1 MSKLVATMK
10 KMKANNLSGMSIHND
25 RKTSNHS
32 NPDIDTS
39 RSKLNYDL
47 VNKDKI
53 SYQKIIMDYINE
65 NKATTRAVRKD
76 AVVVDEWIISSDR
89 DFFAD
94 MSDKEQWR
102 FFRTAVNWFQNR
114 YGKSNI
120 RYASVHLDETTP
132 HMHLGVV
139 PLTKDRHLSSKK
151 VFNVTELINV
161 QEKLPEYL
169 QSKGFCL
176 ERGVRNSRREHLDP
190 VEYKAKQDEITETLV
205 EMLEPT
211 QYDEYGLQDVDNEI
225 EQDYLRTHI
234 NELGKKK
241 FWEELEQRRWEEESE
256 LDRVRRERQQ
266 AEQELSR
273 ISDEL
278 KEIEEHTS
286 RLKAENERLNAENQN
301 MINNTKHIE
310 NTLRNVLRDENIIPK
325 EDEPVYYF
333 DGLKPPVFLGSVRE
347 FIEMSKEKFYKYISK
362 GNEQYT
368 NTDHDSKIKEFTL
381 AAVDHLDQWKK
392 ELLGYCEN
400 LHDKV
405 LSGVGSVKALFINPS
420 EFDLRFE
427 ERIFSDYILRR
438 KSFKS
443 ESLGNF
449 DPVQEGKNVVTH
461 YIQQERGKQI
471 R

>member
-47 VNKDKI
+47 VNKDKL

-176 ERGVRNSRREHLDP
+176 ERGV
-190 VEYKAKQDEITETLV
+190 EI
-205 EMLEPT
+205 
-211 QYDEYGLQDVDNEI
+211 
-225 EQDYLRTHI
+225 
-234 NELGKKK
+234 LG
-241 FWEELEQRRWEEESE
+241 
-256 LDRVRRERQQ
+256 
-266 AEQELSR
+266 
-273 ISDEL
+273 
-278 KEIEEHTS
+278 
-286 RLKAENERLNAENQN
+286 
-301 MINNTKHIE
+301 
-310 NTLRNVLRDENIIPK
+310 ENI
-325 EDEPVYYF
+325 
-333 DGLKPPVFLGSVRE
+333 
-347 FIEMSKEKFYKYISK
+347 
-362 GNEQYT
+362 
-368 NTDHDSKIKEFTL
+368 
-381 AAVDHLDQWKK
+381 
-392 ELLGYCEN
+392 
-400 LHDKV
+400 
-405 LSGVGSVKALFINPS
+405 
-420 EFDLRFE
+420 
-427 ERIFSDYILRR
+427 
-438 KSFKS
+438 
-443 ESLGNF
+443 
-449 DPVQEGKNVVTH
+449 
-461 YIQQERGKQI
+461 
-471 R
+471 

>member
-47 VNKDKI
+47 VNKDKL

-139 PLTKDRHLSSKK
+139 PLTKDRRLSSKK
-151 VFNVTELINV
+151 VFNVTELKNV

-169 QSKGFCL
+169 QSKGFEI
-176 ERGVRNSRREHLDP
+176 ERGEKNSNRKHLDP

-205 EMLEPT
+205 EMLEPAL
-211 QYDEYGLQDVDNEI
+211 YNEHGWVDNWV
-225 EQDYLRTHI
+225 EQESLRKEI
-234 NELGKKK
+234 NELGKRK
-241 FWEELEQRRWEEESE
+241 FWDNLRVLRCDEESE
-256 LDRVRRERQQ
+256 LDRLRRERQQ

-286 RLKAENERLNAENQN
+286 RLKAENERLSAENQN
-301 MINNTKHIE
+301 TINNAKHIE
-310 NTLRNVLRDENIIPK
+310 NTLRSVLSDENILPK

-347 FIEMSKEKFYKYISK
+347 FIEMSKEKFYKYISR
-362 GNEQYT
+362 GNEKYN
-368 NTDHDSKIKEFTL
+368 NTDYGNDIKKFTL
-381 AAVDHLDQWKK
+381 VAVEHLDQWKK

-420 EFDLRFE
+420 EFNLRFE

-438 KSFKS
+438 KFFKS
-443 ESLGNF
+443 ESLKNF
-449 DPVQEGKNVVTH
+449 DPVQEGKNVATH

>member
-25 RKTSNHS
+25 RKTSKHS

-47 VNKDKI
+47 VNKDKL

-94 MSDKEQWR
+94 MSNREQWR

-139 PLTKDRHLSSKK
+139 PLTKDRRLSSKK
-151 VFNVTELINV
+151 VFNVTELKNV

-169 QSKGFCL
+169 QSKGFEL
-176 ERGVRNSRREHLDP
+176 ERGVRNTRQKHLDP
-190 VEYKAKQDEITETLV
+190 AEYKAKQDEITEALV
-205 EMLEPT
+205 EMLEPA
-211 QYDEYGLQDVDNEI
+211 QYDERGWVDNWV
-225 EQDYLRTHI
+225 EQDSLRAEI

-241 FWEELEQRRWEEESE
+241 FWEGMRQRYFDEELELSK
-256 LDRVRRERQQ
+256 VRQERQQ
-266 AEQELSR
+266 AEQELSKIR
-273 ISDEL
+273 DEL

-286 RLKAENERLNAENQN
+286 RLKAENERLSVENQN
-301 MINNTKHIE
+301 MINNTRHVE
-310 NTLRNVLRDENIIPK
+310 NTLKGVLSDENIIPK

-362 GNEQYT
+362 GNEQYN
-368 NTDHDSKIKEFTL
+368 NTDYGNDIKKFTL
-381 AAVDHLDQWKK
+381 AAVEHLDQWKK

-420 EFDLRFE
+420 EFNLRFE

-443 ESLGNF
+443 ESLKNF
-449 DPVQEGKNVVTH
+449 DPVQEGKNVATH